1 MKQLVLAE
9 KPSVGKELARVLGC
23 RNRGKYLESDDYVVT
38 WALGHLVTLCP
49 PDYYGA
55 EYRHWNLRN
64 LPILPPKLDTMVIEK
79 SKDQYDIVK
88 TLLDREDVGGVIIA
102 TDAGREGE
110 LVARWILKQ
119 AGCTKPAKRL
129 WISSQTDMAIRQG
142 FENLKPASDYD
153 NLYAAAEGRSYA
165 DWYVGYN
172 VSRAMSCH
180 FDTRLSAGRVQT
192 PTLALITSREDEIED
207 FAGRFYWTLKADF
220 GTFKASW
227 YSEDNSIRIPEE
239 EKANALVAKLKG
251 ATGAVSSVREVPKA
265 EKPPLAYDLTELQR
279 DANNLL
285 GFSAKETLD
294 TLQRLYEVYK
304 IVTYPRTDSRYITA
318 DIVPTIPERLAAL
331 SDTAFGAR
339 ASSYL
344 RNGIRTD
351 LSRLVNDELVSDHH
365 ALLPTEQKVDLSKL
379 TANEKALWELIITR
393 FLETLS
399 PDYEYK
405 TTTVEVTVEGE
416 RFIARLTLPQ
426 KQGWRDV
433 ARDIGKRS
441 AIAQEEEGD
450 DFGILSLAEGT
461 ALTIKDLALK
471 RNATLPPDRYTE
483 ADLLF
488 AMEHAG
494 RFVEDAELKS
504 HLENG
509 LGTPATRADII
520 EKLIQNNC
528 IERRGK
534 ELYPTPKGRELVRLV
549 PQQLK
554 SAELTGKW
562 EQRLSEISH
571 GKQSEAPFIEDI
583 KKNATDLVNQVV
595 ANRDKFD
602 PNLMGDKT
610 LLCPSCGWPMM
621 TVLDEYERKHH
632 VCQRFSCG
640 YEEMEV
646 KKRVEVAPAEVTPT
660 HASASPVKRVIA
672 TASPSSSGKKTIVI
686 HKSAVKAAVA
696 KATPQVKWETV
707 IEVVKPSHY
716 RPKTDYNANRYEK
729 KTVLN
734 NDRPRNDRPR
744 FDNKP
749 RTDRRD
755 SFSGL
760 SSYESKGS
768 SGGGTFADFIKASE
782 ERKKRDEEKRKNRK

>member
-23 RNRGKYLESDDYVVT
+23 TNRGKYLENDDYVVT

-55 EYRHWNLRN
+55 EYRHWTLRN
-64 LPILPPKLDTMVIEK
+64 LPILPEKLETMVIDK
-79 SKDQYDIVK
+79 SKDQFETVK
-88 TLLDREDVGGVIIA
+88 YLLGRDDVEGVIIA

-119 AGCTKPAKRL
+119 AGCSKPAKRL
-129 WISSQTDMAIRQG
+129 WISSQTDLAIRQG
-142 FENLKPASDYD
+142 FANLRPASDYD
-153 NLYAAAEGRSYA
+153 NLYAAAESRSYA

-207 FAGRFYWTLKADF
+207 FAGRFYWTIKADF
-220 GTFKASW
+220 GSFKASW
-227 YSEDNSIRIPEE
+227 YSADNTIRINEE
-239 EKANALVAKLKG
+239 AKANEIAEKLKG
-251 ATGAVSSVREVPKA
+251 AKGVVSSIREVPKA

-279 DANNLL
+279 DANNVL

-331 SDTAFGAR
+331 SATAFGQR
-339 ASSYL
+339 ALSLS

-365 ALLPTEQKVDLSKL
+365 ALLPTEQKVDVTKLS
-379 TANEKALWELIITR
+379 ANEKALWELIITR

-399 PDYEYK
+399 GDYEYK
-405 TTTVEVTVEGE
+405 TTTVEVTAEGE
-416 RFIARLTLPQ
+416 RFVTRLTLPV

-433 ARDIGKRS
+433 ARDIGRRS
-441 AIAQEEEGD
+441 AASTEDEGD
-450 DFGILSLAEGT
+450 DNPLILRLAEGEE
-461 ALTIKDLALK
+461 LEIKDVVLK
-471 RNATLPPDRYTE
+471 RSATLPPDRYTE

-534 ELYPTPKGRELVRLV
+534 ELVPTAKGRELVRLV
-549 PQQLK
+549 PVQLR

-562 EQRLSEISH
+562 EQRLSEISK
-571 GKQSEAPFIEDI
+571 GSETEAPFIADI
-583 KKNATDLVNQVV
+583 KKNATDLVNQVI

-602 PNLMGDKT
+602 PFLMGDK
-610 LLCPSCGWPMM
+610 LKPCPSCGWPMM
-621 TVLDEYERKHH
+621 TVLDEYDRPHH

-646 KKRVEVAPAEVTPT
+646 KKRVEVEPSEVVPT

-672 TASPSSSGKKTIVI
+672 SAAPSSSGKKTIVI
-686 HKSAVKAAVA
+686 HKSSVKAAVA
-696 KATPQVKWETV
+696 KATPQVKW
-707 IEVVKPSHY
+707 
-716 RPKTDYNANRYEK
+716 
-729 KTVLN
+729 
-734 NDRPRNDRPR
+734 
-744 FDNKP
+744 
-749 RTDRRD
+749 
-755 SFSGL
+755 
-760 SSYESKGS
+760 
-768 SGGGTFADFIKASE
+768 
-782 ERKKRDEEKRKNRK
+782 